1 MWVLITHGTPYT
13 QQNTVILWWLQE
25 NLEIVSVISSSYLKM
40 KWNCRMAQQ
49 ADLWCPA
56 AQKPAHLWS
65 SRTAPVPG
73 KRRAQKQSKSLR
85 RRRSRPWVR
94 NTQILSFHVHCSL
107 LMHSMKPDLLS
118 SQRMQKSADGRKR
131 SLLAWGFCTWPV
143 CKPKLAS

>member
-1 MWVLITHGTPYT
+1 MGAHYT
-13 QQNTVILWWLQE
+13 WNALYTAKYG
-25 NLEIVSVISSSYLKM
+25 NSVMTASELGNPQCNQLFLFKDEVELSDGPT
-40 KWNCRMAQQ
+40 
-49 ADLWCPA
+49 ADLWCSA